1 VPEASLIGSTTKGG
15 DREAVDMT
23 KCYRIDPE
31 NPSAEVI
38 NLAAT
43 VLRDGGIVVFPTET
57 VYGLG
62 ALADSKFGP
71 HEIFEVKV
79 RPFDLPIPLLV
90 ETEDALDTWGRD
102 VPEYAHNLARA
113 FWPGAV
119 TLVVQA
125 ADRVPRDFR
134 APDGTIGLRSPDH
147 EVVMELL
154 QAAGGPIFA
163 TSANTH
169 GNPAPSSFDEV
180 EPRIIEASDICL
192 DGGETEHQMPSTV
205 VLCTGPE
212 PQIVREGAVSSDKV
226 MAAAE
231 GQPAKA

>member
-1 VPEASLIGSTTKGG
+1 MSKTYHIE
-15 DREAVDMT
+15 
-23 KCYRIDPE
+23 PE

-71 HEIFEVKV
+71 NEMFEVKV
-79 RPFDLPIPLLV
+79 RPTDLPIPLLV
-90 ETEDALDTWGRD
+90 ETEDALDTWGTD
-102 VPEYAHNLARA
+102 VPEYAHKLARA

-119 TLVVQA
+119 TLVVKA
-125 ADRVPRDFR
+125 SERVPRDFR
-134 APDGTIGLRSPDH
+134 APDGTIGLRSPNH

-169 GNPAPSSFDEV
+169 GNPAPGSFAEV
-180 EPRIIEASDICL
+180 EPRIIAHADVSL

-205 VLCTGPE
+205 VLCTGEQPVV
-212 PQIVREGAVSSDKV
+212 VREGAVSSEQIMDV
-226 MAAAE
+226 ANA
-231 GQPAKA
+231 

>member
-1 VPEASLIGSTTKGG
+1 
-15 DREAVDMT
+15 M
-23 KCYRIDPE
+23 DPE

-62 ALADSKFGP
+62 ALADSRFGP

-79 RPFDLPIPLLV
+79 RPTHLPIPLLV
-90 ETEDALDTWGRD
+90 ETEDALDTWGTD
-102 VPEYAHNLARA
+102 VPEYAHNIAHA

-119 TLVVQA
+119 TIVVKA
-125 ADRVPRDFR
+125 SERVPKDFR

-147 EVVMELL
+147 EVVRQLL

-169 GNPAPSSFDEV
+169 GNPPPGSFEEI
-180 EPRIIEASDICL
+180 EPRIIEAADLVI
-192 DGGETEHQMPSTV
+192 DGGETEHQAPSTV
-205 VLCTGPE
+205 VLCTGEE
-212 PQIVREGAVSSDKV
+212 PVILREGAIPSDEI
-226 MAAAE
+226 MAAAHRSE
-231 GQPAKA
+231 

>member
-1 VPEASLIGSTTKGG
+1 
-15 DREAVDMT
+15 MT
-23 KCYRIDPE
+23 KHHHVDPE

-62 ALADSKFGP
+62 ALADSKCGP

-79 RPFDLPIPLLV
+79 RPVGLPIPLLV
-90 ETEDALDTWGRD
+90 ETEDALDTWGKD
-102 VPEYAHNLARA
+102 VPEYAHNLARE

-119 TLVVQA
+119 TLVVKA
-125 ADRVPRDFR
+125 SDRVPRDFR
-134 APDGTIGLRSPDH
+134 ATDGTIGLRSPDH
-147 EVVMELL
+147 EVVLELL
-154 QAAGGPIFA
+154 AASGGPIFA

-169 GNPAPSSFDEV
+169 GNPAPGSFDEV
-180 EPRIIEASDICL
+180 EPRIIAAADMVL
-192 DGGETEHQMPSTV
+192 DGGETQHQVASTV

-212 PQIVREGAVSSDKV
+212 PVIVREGAVASDKILAV
-226 MAAAE
+226 AHGE
-231 GQPAKA
+231 PVDN

>member
-1 VPEASLIGSTTKGG
+1 MAKNHHV
-15 DREAVDMT
+15 
-23 KCYRIDPE
+23 DPE

-79 RPFDLPIPLLV
+79 RPAHLPIPLLV
-90 ETEDALDTWGRD
+90 ETEDALDIWGVD
-102 VPEYAHNLARA
+102 VPEYARRIAHE

-119 TLVVQA
+119 TLVVKA
-125 ADRVPRDFR
+125 GNRVPPDFR
-134 APDGTIGLRSPDH
+134 APDGTIGLRSPNH
-147 EVVMELL
+147 EVVLELL
-154 QAAGGPIFA
+154 AAAGGPIFA

-169 GNPAPSSFDEV
+169 GSPAPGSFEEV
-180 EPRIIEASDICL
+180 EERIIAAADLVL
-192 DGGETEHQMPSTV
+192 DGGETEHQVASTV

-212 PQIVREGAVSSDKV
+212 PVVVREGAISAEKV
-226 MAAAE
+226 MAVAHGE
-231 GQPAKA
+231 